1 MVAELFKAQNK
12 NMTQHSLS
20 ERTIALAGIFQAA
33 IVVNDIATKGIAD
46 SHDLETC
53 IQSLLIT
60 APEKTIDIYGRVD
73 HLRTGLFAVIEHL
86 DNKGKQ
92 KQIDIARYVI
102 TLLHLQRKLMKRTD
116 LLEVLDKGIER
127 AKSQAEIF
135 SPLHEN
141 VIANLADIYSN
152 TLSQIPPKIMVA
164 GESNFLNNPSNAN
177 KIRALLLAGVRA
189 AVLWSQ
195 TGGGRWQVLFKRKQ
209 FVQAARELLD
219 GSETNFND

>member
-92 KQIDIARYVI
+92 KQIDIARY
-102 TLLHLQRKLMKRTD
+102 
-116 LLEVLDKGIER
+116 
-127 AKSQAEIF
+127 
-135 SPLHEN
+135 
-141 VIANLADIYSN
+141 
-152 TLSQIPPKIMVA
+152 
-164 GESNFLNNPSNAN
+164 
-177 KIRALLLAGVRA
+177 
-189 AVLWSQ
+189 
-195 TGGGRWQVLFKRKQ
+195 
-209 FVQAARELLD
+209 
-219 GSETNFND
+219 